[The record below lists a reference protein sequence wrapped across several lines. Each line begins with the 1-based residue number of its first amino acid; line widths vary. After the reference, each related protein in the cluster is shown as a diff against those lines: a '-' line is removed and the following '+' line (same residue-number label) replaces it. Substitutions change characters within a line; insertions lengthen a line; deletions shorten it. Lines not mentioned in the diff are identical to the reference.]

1 MSEIDE
7 KEIKRR
13 FEVISHFEPSSEVTA
28 RDLEKGRKRLIR
40 HMSGQQPGEQKIWRI
55 IMKSRITKL
64 AAAAVIIVA
73 VILGLNIT
81 GGPDIAGVTWAEVI
95 EKVEQI
101 SALTYDMTSEISY
114 PGNKTLTY
122 QCEIY
127 IAGDYGTKS
136 SIYMNGELF
145 VVKYLLPR
153 KKLAYHIRPKDKT
166 YIRRDLSDEQAA
178 RLKEPDDPRTWLK
191 TVLSGDYIELGR
203 DNINGV
209 VVEGIKCSMTEKTGE
224 DTVMRL
230 WVGVETNLP
239 VRIEIEGFSMEGGQM
254 RPHKD
259 VMENFQWDVELD
271 ASIFEPNIP
280 NDYKLRDVQN
290 NPQQVEQK
298 PPRLL
303 TDTEKDE
310 QPMVKEFVRKL
321 FQACR
326 DEDWD
331 EFATLCPNLRP
342 KWGKKQKTFM
352 GGLEIVHIGE
362 PFKTDDSS
370 KWYVPYEIKS
380 KLEFGRIRKN
390 TLRIRYDEATQK
402 YIPRGGL

>member
-1 MSEIDE
+1 MRPAENIEKLIKDINIDTNVKTDNAVLGDVIEAFE
-7 KEIKRR
+7 K
-13 FEVISHFEPSSEVTA
+13 S
-28 RDLEKGRKRLIR
+28 KGKKT
-40 HMSGQQPGEQKIWRI
+40 SATEQNIWRI
-55 IMKSRITKL
+55 IMKSPITKL

-127 IAGDYGTKS
+127 IAGDYGTRGNIS
-136 SIYMNGELF
+136 MNGEVF

-166 YIRRDLSDEQAA
+166 YRRMDLSDEQAA

-239 VRIEIEGFSMEGGQM
+239 VRIEVEGQKMEGGQM
-254 RPHKD
+254 RPQKN
-259 VMENFQWDVELD
+259 VMENFQWNVELD
-271 ASIFEPNIP
+271 ESVFEPNIP
-280 NDYKLRDVQN
+280 EDYRLIDEQKN
-290 NPQQVEQK
+290 AQVEQK

-310 QPMVKEFVRKL
+310 QPMVREFVRKL
-321 FQACR
+321 FQACANK
-326 DEDWD
+326 DWD
-331 EFATLCPNLRP
+331 EFSKLCPGLSLN
-342 KWGKKQKTFM
+342 KMQKSLM
-352 GGLEIVHIGE
+352 GGLEIISIGD
-362 PFKTDDSS
+362 PFKSTDSS

-402 YIPRGGL
+402 YILRGGL